1 MGEQFRPM
9 GNIYQVC
16 QRPTNARIVLFYAS
30 SIRGHISIHLDSHY
44 RALSGRLKY
53 LPSETFTSWP
63 ILMIA
68 LDTRCVRARA
78 RACVSV
84 LVAICLIMQ
93 RPLNELHGVMASH
106 RLP

>member
-1 MGEQFRPM
+1 MELSTIQSQLRKRVLKKGQEWESNFTRWVIFIKCVSDRRTTRIRPFLR
-9 GNIYQVC
+9 N
-16 QRPTNARIVLFYAS
+16 T

-68 LDTRCVRARA
+68 LDTRVCRHVR
-78 RACVSV
+78 VFW
-84 LVAICLIMQ
+84 
-93 RPLNELHGVMASH
+93 
-106 RLP
+106 